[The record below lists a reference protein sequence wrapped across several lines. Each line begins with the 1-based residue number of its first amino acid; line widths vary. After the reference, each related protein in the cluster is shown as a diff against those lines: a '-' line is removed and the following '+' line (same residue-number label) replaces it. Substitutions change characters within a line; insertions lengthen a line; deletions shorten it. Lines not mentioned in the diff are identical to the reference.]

1 MAFTPNLGPGTR
13 VGYALF
19 GLGLIA
25 LGGYVLEVRPLF
37 DRWAAFVAIA
47 AGVVVAVEGAV
58 GF

>member
-1 MAFTPNLGPGTR
+1 MAFTPNLGPRTR
-13 VGYALF
+13 IGYALF

-37 DRWAAFVAIA
+37 ERWAAFVVIA
-47 AGVVVAVEGAV
+47 AGAVIALEGAA